1 MGPWGDYSN
10 CERDPKY
17 TEDCFPGSNKC
28 IKIALGNHTYFCL
41 WSLVFPETQRYE
53 GIEFL
58 LKSESRCVNCL
69 AISSEGSQKFLLSTT
84 SPGIWE
90 KKVVKLSE
98 LGIKTKKFKDFL
110 FFANRKEKQIFY
122 LDKIKLIKSDYV
134 DKGMCWVN
142 NNYLITSWLL
152 NIFLLVC
159 LYL

>member
-1 MGPWGDYSN
+1 MG
-10 CERDPKY
+10 
-17 TEDCFPGSNKC
+17 
-28 IKIALGNHTYFCL
+28 
-41 WSLVFPETQRYE
+41 
-53 GIEFL
+53 
-58 LKSESRCVNCL
+58 
-69 AISSEGSQKFLLSTT
+69 
-84 SPGIWE
+84 

-98 LGIKTKKFKDFL
+98 LGIKTKKFKDIL
-110 FFANRKEKQIFY
+110 FNVNTIEKQIFY